1 MRFRKRPKIVEAVP
15 VSNILAGDRHP
26 YWLTRAV
33 KAGKVHITQH
43 KVLVVTANQA
53 KNVDNNG
60 WIAHDIVQDMV
71 YGVSRRTM
79 EADYEQIESSLPLQG
94 EF

>member
-1 MRFRKRPKIVEAVP
+1 MRFRKRPKIVEAVA

-33 KAGKVHITQH
+33 KAGKVHITEY
-43 KVLVVTANQA
+43 KVLVMTANQA

-60 WIAHDIVQDMV
+60 FIAHDIVQDMV
-71 YGVSRRTM
+71 YGISRRTM
-79 EADYEQIESSLPLQG
+79 EADYERLED
-94 EF
+94 EVVR